1 MKTSVP
7 RRAIV
12 RRGPDFAVL
21 LLLELD
27 PFAVPLWELAGPF
40 AVKISWP
47 GLGFES
53 QAGV

>member
-12 RRGPDFAVL
+12 RLGPGFALRL
-21 LLLELD
+21 LLALD
-27 PFAVPLWELAGPF
+27 PFDEAGWVLTAF
-40 AVKISWP
+40 EVKISWP

-53 QAGV
+53 HAGV

>member
-7 RRAIV
+7 LRAIV
-12 RRGPDFAVL
+12 RLGPGFAIRL
-21 LLLELD
+21 LLALD
-27 PFAVPLWELAGPF
+27 PFVAAFGALAVV

-53 QAGV
+53 HAGV

>member
-7 RRAIV
+7 LRAIV
-12 RRGPDFAVL
+12 RRGPGFDVRL
-21 LLLELD
+21 LLALD
-27 PFAVPLWELAGPF
+27 PFKGAVGAPAGF

-47 GLGFES
+47 GLGLES